1 MNRDHA
7 IELLKEHEGEFRDAG
22 IASLFMF
29 GSVARDSSRENS
41 DVDLFFDLEK
51 AQGFT
56 LFDLVELQQRIQ
68 DILGTKVDLMTR
80 HGIHP
85 RRRERIESSAVRVF

>member
-1 MNRDHA
+1 MNRDRA
-7 IELLKEHEGEFRDAG
+7 IELLKGHEREFRDAG
-22 IASLFMF
+22 IASLFLF
-29 GSVARDSSRENS
+29 GSVARDDVRENS
-41 DVDLFFDLEK
+41 DVDVFFDLERPE
-51 AQGFT
+51 GFT
-56 LFDLVELQQRIQ
+56 LFNLVGLQQRMQ

>member
-7 IELLKEHEGEFRDAG
+7 IELLKGHEREFRDAG
-22 IASLFMF
+22 IASLFLF
-29 GSVARDSSRENS
+29 GSVARNASQQNS

-51 AQGFT
+51 ARGFT
-56 LFDLVELQQRIQ
+56 LFDLVGLQQRMQ

-80 HGIHP
+80 HGLHP
-85 RRRERIESSAVRVF
+85 RRRDRIETSAVRVF